1 MLNQQIQL
9 KLTVN
14 GSVIEKTIE
23 PRISLADFLREE
35 LKLTGTHL
43 GCEHGVCGACT
54 VIVDDQSVRSC
65 LMLAIQANDSK
76 VRTVEGLSKNE
87 KLNPLQ
93 LAMMNNHGLQC
104 GFCTPGVLMSL
115 TEFIEQRKTHDR
127 PTESEIREALS
138 GNICRCTGY
147 QTIIDAVFE
156 LWDQGEFK

>member
-1 MLNQQIQL
+1 MLNQQVQL

-14 GSVIEKTIE
+14 GSVVEKTIE

-54 VIVDDQSVRSC
+54 VIVNNQSVRSC

>member
-1 MLNQQIQL
+1 MLNQQVQL

-14 GSVIEKTIE
+14 GGVVEKTIE

>member
-104 GFCTPGVLMSL
+104 GFCTPGVLMSR

>member
-1 MLNQQIQL
+1 
-9 KLTVN
+9 V
-14 GSVIEKTIE
+14 EKTIE

-54 VIVDDQSVRSC
+54 VIVNDQSVRSC

>member
-147 QTIIDAVFE
+147 QTIIDAVF
-156 LWDQGEFK
+156 

>member
-1 MLNQQIQL
+1 MLNQQVQL

-14 GSVIEKTIE
+14 GSVVEKTIE

-54 VIVDDQSVRSC
+54 VIVNDQSVRSC

>member
-1 MLNQQIQL
+1 MLNQQNQL

-54 VIVDDQSVRSC
+54 VIVDNQSVRSC

>member
-54 VIVDDQSVRSC
+54 VIVNNQSVRSC